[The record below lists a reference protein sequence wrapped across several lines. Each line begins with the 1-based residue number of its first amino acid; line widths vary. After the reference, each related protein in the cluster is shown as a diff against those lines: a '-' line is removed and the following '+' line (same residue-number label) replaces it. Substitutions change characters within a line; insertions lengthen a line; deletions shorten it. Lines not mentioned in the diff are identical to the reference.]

1 MTRRPLRQL
10 ALGAALAA
18 LLGACA
24 ASAQP
29 EGDARPSPTARG
41 QAIAEANCAVCHA
54 IGADGE
60 SPHADAPPFR
70 TFSQNYPVNALAEA
84 FAEGI
89 LVGHSDMPEFRLE
102 PDQIEAM
109 IAYLESVQNQ

>member
-1 MTRRPLRQL
+1 MTRMSLRQL
-10 ALGAALAA
+10 ALGAALAV
-18 LLGACA
+18 LLSACA

-29 EGDARPSPTARG
+29 EGDTRASLTARG
-41 QAIAEANCAVCHA
+41 QAMAEANCAACHA
-54 IGADGE
+54 IGATGE

-70 TFSQNYPVNALAEA
+70 TLSQNYPVSALAEA

-89 LVGHSDMPEFRLE
+89 LVGHSDMPEFGLE

-109 IAYLESVQNQ
+109 IAYLESGQAQ

>member
-1 MTRRPLRQL
+1 MTRTPLRQL
-10 ALGAALAA
+10 VLGAAFAA
-18 LLGACA
+18 LLSACA

-29 EGDARPSPTARG
+29 EGDVRPSPTVRG

-54 IGADGE
+54 IGAEGA
-60 SPHADAPPFR
+60 SPHVDAPPFR
-70 TFSQNYPVNALAEA
+70 SLSQNYPVGALAEA

-109 IAYLESVQNQ
+109 IAYLESVQSQ

>member
-1 MTRRPLRQL
+1 MMRLPLRQL
-10 ALGAALAA
+10 LVGAAFAVCA
-18 LLGACA
+18 SACA

-29 EGDARPSPTARG
+29 EGDTRAALTARG
-41 QAIAEANCAVCHA
+41 KAMAQANCAVCHA
-54 IGADGE
+54 IDAAGQ
-60 SPHADAPPFR
+60 SPHLDAPPFR
-70 TFSQNYPVNALAEA
+70 DFSRNYPVSALAEA

-109 IAYLESVQNQ
+109 IAYLESVQAQ